1 MSKTTNTATAPAA
14 LLSNEPTDSAAITEA
29 LGLMME
35 AGSDLVTSQALK
47 RSGQAKM
54 LEALTVPGVLSY
66 VLTFD
71 VSTGGGMAEEA
82 ATLYD
87 FLNKSEPFVND
98 EGKVRRAVE
107 TGFRTY
113 LLGQWFG
120 IDDPK
125 SGKASSVWTTF
136 SKCVKSA
143 RILAREDLVATAVM
157 DDEGNSKV
165 SLSHVDG
172 PDVVLEEDAK
182 SLVTA
187 SKSGAAEPIH
197 NEAARIAKGK
207 PKAVSQ
213 RVARSQAKETNV
225 AAILANADN
234 ALQVLAKQLAGD
246 EPTVALTTDQILM
259 LRRIEASV
267 KAALKAAE

>member
-1 MSKTTNTATAPAA
+1 MSKTTNTNTAPAA
-14 LLSNEPTDSAAITEA
+14 LLSNEPTNADAITEA

-66 VLTFD
+66 VMTFD
-71 VSTGGGMAEEA
+71 VATDGGMAEEA

-87 FLNKSEPFVND
+87 FMGRTDPFVND
-98 EGKVRRAVE
+98 EGKARRAVE
-107 TGFRTY
+107 SGFRTY
-113 LLGQWFG
+113 ILAQWFG

-136 SKCVKSA
+136 TKCVKSA

-182 SLVTA
+182 SLMTA

-213 RVARSQAKETNV
+213 RVARAQAKETNV

-234 ALQVLAKQLAGD
+234 ALLVLVKQLSGD
-246 EPTVALTTDQILM
+246 EPTVALTNDQLAM
-259 LRRIEASV
+259 LRRIKTSV
-267 KAALKAAE
+267 EAALKSAE